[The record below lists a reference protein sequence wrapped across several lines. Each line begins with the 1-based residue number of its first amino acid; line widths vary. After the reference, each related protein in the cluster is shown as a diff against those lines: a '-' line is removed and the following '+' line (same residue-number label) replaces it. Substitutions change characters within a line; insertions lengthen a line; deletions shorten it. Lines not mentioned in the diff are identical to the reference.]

1 MIPES
6 LEVIGRQIGAWAS
19 GEPDE
24 RLDEWYDKYGGGNP
38 NGDPKEIVR
47 EGLQSG
53 GYRGRMYSDSGYDFK
68 PVTPESYRNIDTYS
82 FFGDDRDILLRTALR
97 EMLNLVKDYAPGIEL
112 LRVYGVNEMN
122 ILGEK
127 LSETEGKVGAIST
140 KDDCITIH
148 NHASGET
155 FSIIDLDQLTKN
167 ENIKAILV
175 IGHNGNIYS
184 LKKEDNFIKDEV
196 SLTYLCHYRMIRRFA
211 DDKSMLRELAKYGAT
226 YEETN

>member
-1 MIPES
+1 M
-6 LEVIGRQIGAWAS
+6 
-19 GEPDE
+19 
-24 RLDEWYDKYGGGNP
+24 
-38 NGDPKEIVR
+38 R
-47 EGLQSG
+47 EGLKYQG
-53 GYRGRMYSDSGYDFK
+53 NGGRMYSDNGKVYK
-68 PVTPESYRNIDTYS
+68 PVTEKSYRNIDNYS

-155 FSIIDLDQLTKN
+155 FSIIDLDQLR
-167 ENIKAILV
+167 
-175 IGHNGNIYS
+175 
-184 LKKEDNFIKDEV
+184 
-196 SLTYLCHYRMIRRFA
+196 LC
-211 DDKSMLRELAKYGAT
+211 
-226 YEETN
+226 